1 MKKIVYASV
10 IFFSMLDLA
19 CKNSTMSQEMPQE
32 ESIQPMEF
40 FGISLDSVL
49 SKEQQKLLTKLQR
62 VVVEYVSFVDGK
74 MECRL
79 EKEDFEK
86 LGIPVSYYVKLEK
99 ELKINNQ
106 WIQQCP
112 DIDWEKSF
120 NVMKEQMK
128 KELEK
133 K

>member
-1 MKKIVYASV
+1 
-10 IFFSMLDLA
+10 
-19 CKNSTMSQEMPQE
+19 
-32 ESIQPMEF
+32 
-40 FGISLDSVL
+40 
-49 SKEQQKLLTKLQR
+49 
-62 VVVEYVSFVDGK
+62 

-79 EKEDFEK
+79 EKEDFKK

-99 ELKINNQ
+99 ELKISNQ
-106 WIQQCP
+106 WIQQYP